1 MFSDT
6 TGKMP
11 DSPGPRVWAVCGGKG
26 GTGKSF
32 LASQLAI
39 TQASRGRSVVLV
51 DADPQGAGVHGLLGL
66 AHRTPAFADCLYGE
80 KPLVECLHRTQVNNL
95 RIVFGNAGTR
105 PLPAF
110 THVKMERL
118 CAQMAELDA
127 ELVIMDLGGGMAP
140 EILDLFLSAHES
152 IAVTL
157 PEMPALE
164 NFFQFCRALRFH
176 TINRWLARESLSLQA
191 ENIWEE
197 RPREEIVDLN
207 DLRHYLPAVI
217 GRRGASTRQVPSPPR
232 VHLVLNHLTSIDE
245 VQHGF
250 SILSLCRKHLDV
262 HLSYAG
268 YVESEPKVWKKL
280 SAVQGRP
287 RIHITPRIR
296 LEILRIG
303 KNLLHGRELR
313 IDSVLNV

>member
-1 MFSDT
+1 MSAGT
-6 TGKMP
+6 TGHTP
-11 DSPGPRVWAVCGGKG
+11 DSPGPRMWAVCGGKG

-66 AHRTPAFADCLYGE
+66 AHRTPAIEDCLVGDH
-80 KPLVECLHRTQVNNL
+80 PLAECLHRTPYNNL

-105 PLPAF
+105 PLSAF
-110 THVKMERL
+110 THDKIERL
-118 CAQMAELDA
+118 GTQLAELDA

-140 EILDLFLSAHES
+140 EILDLFLSAHEP

-176 TINRWLARESLSLQA
+176 TINRWLARENLSLQV
-191 ENIWEE
+191 ENIWDE
-197 RPREEIVDLN
+197 RPGEEIVDLN
-207 DLRHYLPAVI
+207 DLRHYLPAVL
-217 GRRGASTRQVPSPPR
+217 GRRSASTRQVPPPPR
-232 VHLVLNHLTSIDE
+232 VQLVLNHLTSVDE
-245 VQHGF
+245 VHHGF
-250 SILSLCRKHLDV
+250 SIRSLCRKHLDV

-268 YVESEPKVWKKL
+268 YVESEPKAWKKL

-303 KNLLHGRELR
+303 KNLLHGRELS
-313 IDSVLNV
+313 IDGVLNV